1 MSKNKQD
8 PTEQDQ
14 AEPGP
19 ESQADSHCGLCS
31 GTGRVRA
38 SRSTGTV
45 HRTVSTLCP
54 CIDL

>member
-1 MSKNKQD
+1 VSKNKQD